1 MTKIKSLFWGIL
13 FLMFSGS
20 IHGQTNKYDLGF
32 EGGPSAIFLWGNE
45 ILSKQNNMTIG
56 GSAGLFFQRNYKNA
70 LSLRTGIA
78 YERKGSVAHKQG
90 FDYLGNPTGEV
101 KTRVNYNYLTIP
113 ILARATFGK
122 NGQFFVN
129 AGPYLG
135 YLLRQS
141 FVTKGNT
148 SNNTLNNKELD
159 FGFTTGLGFSVP
171 YKTKYAFSFEVRN
184 NLGLF
189 NVSAIPVVNDGAI
202 RTNSTNF
209 LFGFTYKI
217 GQSSS
222 GSN

>member
-1 MTKIKSLFWGIL
+1 MTKIKSLYFGIL
-13 FLMFSGS
+13 FLMISGS
-20 IHGQTNKYDLGF
+20 ILGQTNKYDVGV
-32 EGGPSAIFLWGNE
+32 EAGPGLIFLWGND
-45 ILSKQNNMTIG
+45 ILAKQHNMTIG
-56 GSAGLFFQRNYKNA
+56 GSAGLFFQRNYTNA

-78 YERKGSVAHKQG
+78 YERKGSVAHTQG
-90 FDYLGNPTGEV
+90 YDYLGNPTGEV
-101 KTRVNYNYLTIP
+101 KTRVHYNYLTIP

-135 YLLRQS
+135 YLLRQA

-159 FGFTTGLGFSVP
+159 FGLTTGLGFTVP

-189 NVSAIPVVNDGAI
+189 NVSAIPVFNDGAI

-209 LFGFTYKI
+209 LFGFTYKV
-217 GQSSS
+217 GQ
-222 GSN
+222 GN